1 MFITYGRVFIDSQA
15 TKDKNMISTNNFF
28 STLIFL
34 MPAFSYAQTADM
46 PSLDAFKV
54 GEKSEWVQKDNRTKS
69 VEQKLINTVVSSNG
83 LLKMSN
89 GSSERDILINYTG
102 DPKATKQWRVW
113 PLEIGK
119 KWAYAIDWVNS
130 SGSPGYT
137 NQNAEVL
144 AYEEVTVPAGKFMAF
159 KIKYEGWWRMKWGSG
174 GGRQDDVYW
183 YAPDSKA
190 DVKHI
195 REDGTNMY
203 TRELVN
209 YQKAP

>member
-1 MFITYGRVFIDSQA
+1 MEARAPTDQIIGVGEEIPWLAQSIEGEDSETNVSTEQTAHLEYFLFITYGRVFIDSQA

-54 GEKSEWVQKDNRTKS
+54 GEKWEWVQKDNRTKL

-119 KWAYAIDWVNS
+119 N
-130 SGSPGYT
+130 GPM
-137 NQNAEVL
+137 Q
-144 AYEEVTVPAGKFMAF
+144 
-159 KIKYEGWWRMKWGSG
+159 
-174 GGRQDDVYW
+174 
-183 YAPDSKA
+183 
-190 DVKHI
+190 
-195 REDGTNMY
+195 
-203 TRELVN
+203 
-209 YQKAP
+209 